1 MKSIAFVFPGQGS
14 QYVGMG
20 KELYENFSVAKEVF
34 QEADDALRFS
44 LSTLCFKGPEE
55 TLKLTEHTQPA
66 VLTTS
71 IAALRVLQKE
81 NGIVPRLT
89 AGHSLGEYSALVA
102 SGALTFADAVQIVRL
117 RGKYMQEA
125 VPVGEGAM
133 AAILGMERKEVEKL
147 CEEVASGEVLTPANF
162 NCPGQIV
169 IAGHAKAV
177 DRAVGLVKQ
186 NGKKALLLPVS
197 APFHSPLMKPAG
209 TRLEK
214 DLDGISVLPLN
225 VPVVT
230 NVEAEINTS
239 KEKVKPLLIA
249 QVFSPVRW
257 EESMQRMVKEGVE
270 RVLEIGPGK
279 VLAGL
284 MKRIDPRVETGN
296 LEDLQTLKKITQ

>member
-1 MKSIAFVFPGQGS
+1 MKFTAFVFPGQGS

-20 KELYENFSVAKEVF
+20 KEFHENFGVVKEVF
-34 QEADDALRFS
+34 QEADDALHFS
-44 LSTLCFKGPEE
+44 LSSLCFQGPEE

-71 IAALRVLQKE
+71 IAALRVLQTEK
-81 NGIVPRLT
+81 GIVPRLA

-102 SGALTFADAVQIVRL
+102 SGALSFSDAVQIVRL

-133 AAILGMERKEVEKL
+133 AAILGMEREEVEKL

-169 IAGHAKAV
+169 IAGHTEAV
-177 DRAVGLVKQ
+177 NRAIGRVKQ

-209 TRLEK
+209 SRLEA
-214 DLDGISVLPLN
+214 DLDRIPVHSLN

-230 NVEAEINTS
+230 NVEAEINTLR
-239 KEKVKPLLIA
+239 ERVKPLLVA

-284 MKRIDPRVETGN
+284 TKRIDSRLETGN
-296 LEDLQTLKKITQ
+296 LEDLHSLKKIS